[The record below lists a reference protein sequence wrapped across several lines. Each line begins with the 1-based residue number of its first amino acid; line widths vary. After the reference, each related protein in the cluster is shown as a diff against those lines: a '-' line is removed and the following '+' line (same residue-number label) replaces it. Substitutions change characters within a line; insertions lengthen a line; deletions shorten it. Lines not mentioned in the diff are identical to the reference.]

1 MSEPVTLRVNGA
13 ERRIEADPATPLLGV
28 LRGTLGLTGTP
39 FRLRGRT
46 SAAPA
51 TC

>member
-1 MSEPVTLRVNGA
+1 MTETVKLRVNGA
-13 ERRIEADPATPLLGV
+13 ERAIEADPATPLLGV
-28 LRGTLGLTGTP
+28 LRGHAGADRHP
-39 FRLRGRT
+39 FRLRRRT